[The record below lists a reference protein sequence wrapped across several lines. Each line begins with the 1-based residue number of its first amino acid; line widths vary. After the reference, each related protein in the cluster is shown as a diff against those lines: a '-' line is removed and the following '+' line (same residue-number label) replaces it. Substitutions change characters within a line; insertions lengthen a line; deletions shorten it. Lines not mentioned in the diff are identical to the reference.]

1 MKAVFISYN
10 QSLHEQVVA
19 ILDRNQCRGY
29 SAWEQTTGRGSCT
42 GEPHLGSHAW
52 PTLNT
57 SLLTMVPNDR
67 VEKLV
72 MMLRALDESAAAQ
85 GLRAFVWNIEA
96 SI

>member
-29 SAWEQTTGRGSCT
+29 SAWEETTGRGSNE

-52 PTLNT
+52 PTLN
-57 SLLTMVPNDR
+57 SSVLAIVAVDR
-67 VEKLV
+67 VDRLLV
-72 MMLRALDESAAAQ
+72 MLRALDDDAPAQ
-85 GLRAFVWNIEA
+85 GLRAFVWNVEA